1 MNQLVSRFPP
11 CQPWLSVHLNI
22 GSECA
27 NTVCADDPEL
37 SEGMP
42 THVQVVGKPMMDEEL
57 LEIMK
62 VVESVA
68 KEAS

>member
-1 MNQLVSRFPP
+1 MFS
-11 CQPWLSVHLNI
+11 
-22 GSECA
+22 GDADKEC
-27 NTVCADDPEL
+27 VDDPDV

-68 KEAS
+68 KDAAA